1 MLAEICLLL
10 SVILSLLTYYCSYS
24 YKYKGWQGAL
34 GYAVAM
40 LWLFCA
46 VIFKEQSQTKKL
58 WRKITRVSYNQLSP
72 HIGKFCNS
80 SFDFTKE
87 LLQLNKVAAVPGV
100 LGREFGG
107 KGFGVDADFL

>member
-1 MLAEICLLL
+1 MQLPCYGCSVLLYL
-10 SVILSLLTYYCSYS
+10 RNRA
-24 YKYKGWQGAL
+24 KQ
-34 GYAVAM
+34 
-40 LWLFCA
+40 
-46 VIFKEQSQTKKL
+46 KKL

-72 HIGKFCNS
+72 DIGKFCNS

-100 LGREFGG
+100 LGRKFGG